1 MIVSVLVIGC
11 ASKDT
16 DSDEYS
22 MKTKESS
29 TMTQDSTGTMPMQV
43 DSIAT
48 TMTTSDTLM
57 GKMQKAMPDPAKKG

>member
-1 MIVSVLVIGC
+1 M
-11 ASKDT
+11 
-16 DSDEYS
+16 
-22 MKTKESS
+22 
-29 TMTQDSTGTMPMQV
+29 MTQDSTGTMPMQV